1 MNIAL
6 WVLQVFGALVYLASG
21 VMKVFLFDTVTADV
35 PSFGALP
42 KQVWATL
49 GLIELVCA
57 VALVLPAVLQ
67 WRPSLVA
74 VAATILAIESL
85 VFIWVHLHYRVRLIR
100 FGGHVPKGGYDVPN
114 GQDSK
119 WPAPAPAVL

>member
-85 VFIWVHLHYRVRLIR
+85 VFIWVHLHYRET
-100 FGGHVPKGGYDVPN
+100 
-114 GQDSK
+114 
-119 WPAPAPAVL
+119 PAIVMSLMLGLLMAFVAYGRTVLRPIG

>member
-1 MNIAL
+1 
-6 WVLQVFGALVYLASG
+6 
-21 VMKVFLFDTVTADV
+21 MKVFLFDTVTADV

-85 VFIWVHLHYRVRLIR
+85 VFIWVHLHYRET
-100 FGGHVPKGGYDVPN
+100 
-114 GQDSK
+114 
-119 WPAPAPAVL
+119 PAIVMSLMLGLLMAFVAYGRTVLRPIG